1 MQLTEATN
9 CPMNGNFLP
18 ESHLYRAEV
27 EPIKGPQKVYIGSTE
42 GAFKT
47 RYYNYKSYFNLHGTQ
62 TAQTLLVMYRRLKGK
77 KWQKSHCKIELTKTR
92 SSKGEKERT
101 TRGGG
106 IRNSCYIQLTLC
118 QSIINFTISAKPSW
132 SDLWKRQVILLK
144 E

>member
-101 TRGGG
+101 TRGGELG
-106 IRNSCYIQLTLC
+106 TRAI
-118 QSIINFTISAKPSW
+118 FSW
-132 SDLWKRQVILLK
+132 PCANRLLILRSVQNQVEVIFEK
-144 E
+144 DK